1 MWDNHQT
8 LRWLANALFA
18 LAALLAVF
26 RMGAWA
32 VNSPVFPLK
41 ELSVHGVRSVSGVSG
56 KLTHVTREQIESAV
70 HGKVMGNFFTVD
82 LNATRQA
89 FEKLPW
95 VRVASV
101 RRHWPQR
108 LEVTLE
114 EHVALARW
122 GSLALVNTHGEVFDA
137 DVSAAGEK
145 LPLFTGPA
153 ENSTAAD
160 VARQYAAFSRL
171 LQPLQQPVAQVNLSP
186 RRAWR
191 IRLESGTVLELGRE
205 QMEARLERYVAVYQR
220 SLAPLQRRL
229 DYVDLRYSNGFAVR
243 LPGAAQET
251 PKKPGLKKAA

>member
-18 LAALLAVF
+18 LAALVVVF
-26 RMGAWA
+26 KVGVWA

-41 ELSVHGVRSVSGVSG
+41 EVSVHGVRSVSGVSG

-70 HGKVMGNFFTVD
+70 HEKVMGNFFTVD
-82 LNATRQA
+82 LDATRQA

-108 LEVTLE
+108 LEVVLE

-122 GSLALVNTHGEVFDA
+122 GNLALVNTHGEVFDA
-137 DVSAAGEK
+137 NAKENAADEK

-153 ENSTAAD
+153 GSSAD
-160 VARQYAAFSRL
+160 VSRQYAAFSRL
-171 LQPLQQPVAQVNLSP
+171 LQPLQQKVAQVNLSP

-191 IRLESGTVLELGRE
+191 VRLESGTVLELGRD
-205 QMEARLERYVAVYQR
+205 QMEVRLERYVALYQR

-229 DYVDLRYSNGFAVR
+229 DYVDLRYPNGFAVR
-243 LPGAAQET
+243 LPEAAQQ
-251 PKKPGLKKAA
+251 KPLKKAA

>member
-18 LAALLAVF
+18 LAALVVVF
-26 RMGAWA
+26 KVGVWA

-41 ELSVHGVRSVSGVSG
+41 EVSVHGVRNVSGVSG

-82 LNATRQA
+82 LDAMRQA

-108 LEVTLE
+108 LEVMLE

-122 GSLALVNTHGEVFDA
+122 GNLALVNTHGEVFDA
-137 DVSAAGEK
+137 NAKVNAADEK

-153 ENSTAAD
+153 ESSAAAD
-160 VARQYAAFSRL
+160 IARQYAAFSRL
-171 LQPLQQPVAQVNLSP
+171 LQPLQQQVAQVNLSP

-205 QMEARLERYVAVYQR
+205 QMEVRLERYVALYQH

-229 DYVDLRYSNGFAVR
+229 DYVDLRYPNGFAVR
-243 LPGAAQET
+243 LPEAAQQ
-251 PKKPGLKKAA
+251 KPLKKAA

>member
-1 MWDNHQT
+1 MWDNHQA

-18 LAALLAVF
+18 LGALLVIF
-26 RMGAWA
+26 KMGAWA

-41 ELSVHGVRSVSGVSG
+41 EVSVHGVRSGSGVSG

-70 HGKVMGNFFTVD
+70 HGKVTGNFFTVD
-82 LNATRQA
+82 LDATRQA

-95 VRVASV
+95 VRAASV

-108 LEVTLE
+108 LEVQLE

-122 GSLALVNTHGEVFDA
+122 NNLALVNTYGEVFEIAMNAA
-137 DVSAAGEK
+137 DEK

-153 ENSTAAD
+153 ENAVAVD
-160 VARQYAAFSRL
+160 VARQYAAFSKL
-171 LQPLQQPVAQVNLSP
+171 LQPLQQQVTQVNLSP

-205 QMEARLERYVAVYQR
+205 QMNARLERYVAVYDR

-243 LPGAAQET
+243 LPGATQET
-251 PKKPGLKKAA
+251 SKKLKKAV

>member
-1 MWDNHQT
+1 MWDNHQM

-18 LAALLAVF
+18 LVALIVLF
-26 RMGAWA
+26 NIGAWA

-41 ELSVHGVRSVSGVSG
+41 ELSVRGVHGVNG

-82 LNATRQA
+82 LDAMRKT

-108 LEVTLE
+108 LEVQLE

-122 GSLALVNTHGEVFDA
+122 GNLALVNAYGEVFEVAMDVA
-137 DVSAAGEK
+137 DEK

-153 ENSTAAD
+153 ESSANI
-160 VARQYAAFSRL
+160 ARQYVAFSKL
-171 LQPLQQPVAQVNLSP
+171 LLPLQQKIAQVSLSP
-186 RRAWR
+186 RHAWR
-191 IRLESGTVLELGRE
+191 IRLEGGTVLELGRE
-205 QMEARLERYVAVYQR
+205 QMNARLERYVAVYDR

-243 LPGAAQET
+243 LPGAET
-251 PKKPGLKKAA
+251 TQQKPRKAELKKAA